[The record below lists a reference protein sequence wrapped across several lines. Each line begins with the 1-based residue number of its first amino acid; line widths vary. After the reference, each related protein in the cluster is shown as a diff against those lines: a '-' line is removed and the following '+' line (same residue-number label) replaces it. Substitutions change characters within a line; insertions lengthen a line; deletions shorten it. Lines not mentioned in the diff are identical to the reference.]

1 MACAQ
6 TNADFRPA
14 NYNIQIWRNDTWSQV
29 FLLTANEV
37 PISLVGAEVEIQ
49 VRKKPNSDNAE
60 LTLTELAGGGI
71 TVGGVNNNQI
81 TVNKQV
87 TIAAGTY
94 VYDMVVLFPNG
105 NEKTYIWGNFI
116 VYEDI
121 TKL

>member
-14 NYNIQIWRNDTWSQV
+14 NYNIQIWQNDTWSQV
-29 FLLTANEV
+29 LTLTANLV
-37 PISLVGAEVEIQ
+37 PISLVGADVKIQ
-49 VRKKPNSDNAE
+49 IRKKPNSTNAE
-60 LTLTELAGGGI
+60 LTLTETNGAI

-81 TVNKQV
+81 TINYKI
-87 TIAAGTY
+87 TIASGTY
-94 VYDMVVLFPNG
+94 VYDMTVLFPNG

-121 TKL
+121 TKI

>member
-1 MACAQ
+1 MSCLS

-14 NYNIQIWRNDTWSQV
+14 QYNISIWRNDTWSQV
-29 FLLTANEV
+29 MVITANEV
-37 PISLVGAEVEIQ
+37 PVDLTGSEVEIQ
-49 VRKKPNSDNAE
+49 VRKKPNSTDAE
-60 LTLTELAGGGI
+60 MTLTENNGGI

-81 TVNKQV
+81 TINYPVD
-87 TIAAGTY
+87 IAAGTY

>member
-1 MACAQ
+1 MSCTQ
-6 TNADFRPA
+6 SNGDFRPA

-29 FLLTANEV
+29 FLLTANEL

-49 VRKKPNSDNAE
+49 VRQRPNSETAL
-60 LTLTELAGGGI
+60 LTLTEANGAI
-71 TVGGVNNNQI
+71 TVGGANNNQI
-81 TVNKQV
+81 TINYGVD
-87 TIAAGTY
+87 IAAGSY
-94 VYDMVVLFPNG
+94 VYDMTVLFPNG

>member
-1 MACAQ
+1 MSCAQ
-6 TNADFRPA
+6 SNADFKPA

-49 VRKKPNSDNAE
+49 VRKKPNSTTAE
-60 LTLTELAGGGI
+60 LTLTEGAGGGI
-71 TVGGVNNNQI
+71 TVGGVGNNQI
-81 TVNKQV
+81 TLNKQV
-87 TIAAGTY
+87 DIAAGSY
-94 VYDMVVLFPNG
+94 VYDMAILFPNG

>member
-1 MACAQ
+1 MSCLS

-14 NYNIQIWRNDTWSQV
+14 QYNISIWRNDTWSQV
-29 FLLTANEV
+29 MVITANDV
-37 PISLVGAEVEIQ
+37 PVSLVGAEVEIQ
-49 VRKKPNSDNAE
+49 VRKKPNSTDAE
-60 LTLTELAGGGI
+60 MTLTENNGGI

-81 TVNKQV
+81 TINYPVD
-87 TIAAGTY
+87 IAAGTY

>member
-1 MACAQ
+1 MSCSQ
-6 TNADFRPA
+6 SNADFKPA

-49 VRKKPNSDNAE
+49 VRKKPNSTTAE
-60 LTLTELAGGGI
+60 LTLTEAAGGGI

-81 TVNKQV
+81 TLNKQV
-87 TIAAGTY
+87 DIAAGSY
-94 VYDMVVLFPNG
+94 VYDMAILFPNG

>member
-29 FLLTANEV
+29 LTLTANNV
-37 PISLVGAEVEIQ
+37 PISLVGADVKIQ
-49 VRKKPNSDNAE
+49 IRKKPNSETAE
-60 LTLTELAGGGI
+60 LTLTETNGAI

-81 TVNKQV
+81 TINYDI

-94 VYDMVVLFPNG
+94 VYDMLVLFPNG

-121 TKL
+121 TKI

>member
-1 MACAQ
+1 MSCNQ
-6 TNADFRPA
+6 SNADFRPA

-37 PISLVGAEVEIQ
+37 PIDLTGSTVEIQ
-49 VRKKPNSDNAE
+49 VRQRPNSETAL
-60 LTLTELAGGGI
+60 LTLTEANGAI
-71 TVGGVNNNQI
+71 TVGGVDDNQI
-81 TVNKQV
+81 TINYGVD
-87 TIAAGTY
+87 IAAGSF
-94 VYDMVVLFPNG
+94 VYDMTVLFPNG

>member
-29 FLLTANEV
+29 LTLTANLV
-37 PISLVGAEVEIQ
+37 PISLVGADVKIQ
-49 VRKKPNSDNAE
+49 IRKKPNSETAE
-60 LTLTELAGGGI
+60 LTLTEANGAI

-81 TVNKQV
+81 TINYDI

-94 VYDMVVLFPNG
+94 VYDMTVLFPNG

-121 TKL
+121 TKI

>member
-1 MACAQ
+1 MSCLS

-14 NYNIQIWRNDTWSQV
+14 QYNISIWRNDTWSQV
-29 FLLTANEV
+29 MVITANDV
-37 PISLVGAEVEIQ
+37 PVSLVGAEVEIQ
-49 VRKKPNSDNAE
+49 VRKKPNSTDAE
-60 LTLTELAGGGI
+60 MTLTETNGGI

-81 TVNKQV
+81 TINYPVD
-87 TIAAGTY
+87 IAAGTY

>member
-1 MACAQ
+1 MSCLS

-14 NYNIQIWRNDTWSQV
+14 QYNISIWRNDTWSQV
-29 FLLTANEV
+29 MVLTANEV
-37 PISLVGAEVEIQ
+37 PISLVGSEVEIQ
-49 VRKKPNSDNAE
+49 VRKKPNSTDAE
-60 LTLTELAGGGI
+60 MTLTETNGGI

-81 TVNKQV
+81 TINYPVD
-87 TIAAGTY
+87 IAAGTY

>member
-1 MACAQ
+1 MSCLS

-14 NYNIQIWRNDTWSQV
+14 QYNISIWRNDTWSQV
-29 FLLTANEV
+29 MVITANDV
-37 PISLVGAEVEIQ
+37 PVSLLGAEVEIQ
-49 VRKKPNSDNAE
+49 VRKKPNSTDAE
-60 LTLTELAGGGI
+60 MTLTEQNGGI

-81 TVNKQV
+81 TINYPVD
-87 TIAAGTY
+87 IAAGTY

>member
-29 FLLTANEV
+29 FLLTANNL
-37 PISLVGAEVEIQ
+37 PISLVGADVKIQ
-49 VRKKPNSDNAE
+49 VRKKPNSSTAD
-60 LTLTELAGGGI
+60 LTLTETNGGI
-71 TVGGVNNNQI
+71 TVGGANNNQI
-81 TVNKQV
+81 TLNYKI
-87 TIAAGTY
+87 TIEAGTY
-94 VYDMVVLFPNG
+94 VYDMVVLFANG

-121 TKL
+121 TKI

>member
-1 MACAQ
+1 MSCAQ
-6 TNADFRPA
+6 SNADFKPA

-29 FLLTANEV
+29 FLLTANTV
-37 PISLVGAEVEIQ
+37 PINLTGAEVEIQ
-49 VRKKPNSDNAE
+49 VRKRPNSETAE

-81 TVNKQV
+81 TLNKQV
-87 TIAAGTY
+87 DIAAGSY
-94 VYDMVVLFPNG
+94 VYDMAILFPNG

>member
-1 MACAQ
+1 MSCAQ
-6 TNADFRPA
+6 SNADFKPA

-29 FLLTANEV
+29 FLLTANTV

-49 VRKKPNSDNAE
+49 VRKRPNSETAE

-71 TVGGVNNNQI
+71 VVGGVNNNQI
-81 TVNKQV
+81 TINKQV
-87 TIAAGTY
+87 DIAAGSY
-94 VYDMVVLFPNG
+94 VYDMAILFPNG

>member
-1 MACAQ
+1 MSCLS

-14 NYNIQIWRNDTWSQV
+14 QYNISIWRNDTWSQV
-29 FLLTANEV
+29 MVITANDV
-37 PISLVGAEVEIQ
+37 PVSLVGAEVEIQ
-49 VRKKPNSDNAE
+49 VRKTANATTAAM
-60 LTLTELAGGGI
+60 TLTETNGGI

-81 TVNKQV
+81 TINYPVD
-87 TIAAGTY
+87 IAAGTY

>member
-1 MACAQ
+1 MSCLS

-14 NYNIQIWRNDTWSQV
+14 QYNISIWRNDTWSQV
-29 FLLTANEV
+29 MVLTANDV
-37 PISLVGAEVEIQ
+37 PISLVGSEVEIQ
-49 VRKKPNSDNAE
+49 VRKTPSATTA
-60 LTLTELAGGGI
+60 LMTLTETNGGI

-81 TVNKQV
+81 TINYPVD
-87 TIAAGTY
+87 IAAGTY

>member
-29 FLLTANEV
+29 LTLTANLV
-37 PISLVGAEVEIQ
+37 PISLVGADVKIQ
-49 VRKKPNSDNAE
+49 IRKKPNSETAE
-60 LTLTELAGGGI
+60 LTLTETNGAI

-81 TVNKQV
+81 TINYDI

-94 VYDMVVLFPNG
+94 VYDMLVLFPNG

-121 TKL
+121 TKI

>member
-14 NYNIQIWRNDTWSQV
+14 NYNIQIWQNDTWSQV
-29 FLLTANEV
+29 LTLTANLV
-37 PISLVGAEVEIQ
+37 PISLVGADVKIQ
-49 VRKKPNSDNAE
+49 IRKKPNSTTAE
-60 LTLTELAGGGI
+60 LTLTETNGAI

-81 TVNKQV
+81 TINYKI

-94 VYDMVVLFPNG
+94 VYDMTVLFPNG

-121 TKL
+121 TKI

>member
-1 MACAQ
+1 MSCLS

-14 NYNIQIWRNDTWSQV
+14 QYNISIWRNDTWSQV
-29 FLLTANEV
+29 MVITANDV
-37 PISLVGAEVEIQ
+37 PVSLVGAEVEIQ
-49 VRKKPNSDNAE
+49 VRKTANATTAAM
-60 LTLTELAGGGI
+60 TLTEQNGGI

-81 TVNKQV
+81 TINYPVD
-87 TIAAGTY
+87 IAAGTY

>member
-1 MACAQ
+1 MSCNQ
-6 TNADFRPA
+6 SNADFRPA

-29 FLLTANEV
+29 FLLTANEL

-49 VRKKPNSDNAE
+49 VRQRPNSDTAL
-60 LTLTELAGGGI
+60 LTLTEANGAI

-81 TVNKQV
+81 TINYGVD
-87 TIAAGTY
+87 IAAGSY
-94 VYDMVVLFPNG
+94 VYDMTVLFANG